1 MNIPLI
7 LIAALIF
14 FLANLLQGAHL
25 RQPRNQEQ
33 RSSARSVSKTMM
45 MPCITSLEETMHF
58 SKEQKHTLDTLRKE
72 LHQQHAKAAES
83 LENNRKKIQDALSKQ
98 DGRTQA
104 EQLLAENSTII
115 INLHKKEMDIMTSLQ
130 AMLDEKQKRRLQRM
144 REDRIDN
151 EQNSNHPP
159 HLPAFAMS
167 FGGTQ
172 PVPTVLPQEEAQLLQ
187 VNEGFNIGRDKN
199 IAFNFRKNDFP
210 EHFDFQFSVPEDE
223 NSDEEDITII
233 PRMEKKEQQKFEESM
248 RELEKRLNEL
258 EKRLQRELRFNND
271 NDDEI

>member
-14 FLANLLQGAHL
+14 FLANLLQGAPL
-25 RQPRNQEQ
+25 RQPRSPEH
-33 RSSARSVSKTMM
+33 RSSSRTVSKNMM
-45 MPCITSLEETMHF
+45 IPCITSVEETLQF
-58 SKEQKHTLDTLRKE
+58 TKEQKNILDTLRNE
-72 LHQQHAKAAES
+72 LRLQRTKATES
-83 LENNRKKIQDALSKQ
+83 LENNKKKIQDALTKQ

-144 REDRIDN
+144 REDRMDN
-151 EQNSNHPP
+151 EENSHQPT
-159 HLPAFAMS
+159 HLSAFAMS
-167 FGGTQ
+167 FGETQ
-172 PVPTVLPQEEAQLLQ
+172 TAPSILPPEEAQLLQ
-187 VNEGFNIGRDKN
+187 VNEGFNIGREKN

-210 EHFDFQFSVPEDE
+210 QNFDFQFSVPEDE
-223 NSDEEDITII
+223 NSDEEDITVI
-233 PRMEKKEQQKFEESM
+233 PRMEKKEQQKLEESM
-248 RELEKRLNEL
+248 RELEKRLKEL
-258 EKRLQRELRFNND
+258 EKRLQKELRFK